1 MKKVKMFEFASDEEK
16 MVLGNFIAGADSVFG
31 ELNPDIDQD
40 IEMQDPMFR
49 IKHVGAITNC
59 AMRYLK
65 NTFEECQENQEDIF
79 DFISYMMER
88 IYGKL
93 DEKLVDELL
102 EEGVE
107 LTEQNNK

>member
-1 MKKVKMFEFASDEEK
+1 MFQFASDEEK
-16 MVLGNFIAGADSVFG
+16 MVLGNFIAGADYVFG
-31 ELNPDIDQD
+31 ELNPDIDQHM
-40 IEMQDPMFR
+40 EMQNPMFR
-49 IKHVGAITNC
+49 LKHISAITNC

-65 NTFEECQENQEDIF
+65 NTYERCQENQEDIF
-79 DFISYMMER
+79 MFISYMLER

-93 DEKLVDELL
+93 DENELDKFL